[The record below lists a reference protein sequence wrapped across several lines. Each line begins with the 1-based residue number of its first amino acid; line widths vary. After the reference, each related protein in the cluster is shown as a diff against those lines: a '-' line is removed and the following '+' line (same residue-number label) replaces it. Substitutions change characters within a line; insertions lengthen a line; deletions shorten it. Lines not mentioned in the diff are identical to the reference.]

1 MQLLCSTGAFS
12 RHPDRCDPPTVAG
25 GIHEL
30 GAEGIEVIFYTP
42 WYDDI
47 DHAAAEIR
55 ATGAATPVL
64 HTEKSIGG
72 LASSSAPGDDDRAV
86 ELLTANCRLAQ
97 ALDARTLVLHLWS
110 QPDTEQTLSTALE
123 ALPRLLDAAVSH
135 GLDLSVETIWRTSG
149 SPLAAIHRAL
159 ATDPRAR
166 VTLDTEFLAVHG
178 ELEAALDDD
187 QLWASGAVD
196 HVQIKDSDGS
206 LLDEDGR
213 RTYLHPGQGSA
224 DLEGFIRGLHARGYT
239 GTVSLEASAVIDAE
253 SVDFGRIHESLT
265 AIASW
270 IP

>member
-25 GIHEL
+25 GIRDL

-47 DHAAAEIR
+47 DGAAREIR

-72 LASSSAPGDDDRAV
+72 LASSSDPCDHDRAV

-97 ALDARTLVLHLWS
+97 ALEARTMVLHLWS
-110 QPDTEQTLSTALE
+110 QPDTEESLARSLE
-123 ALPRLLDAAVSH
+123 ALPRLLDAATAH
-135 GLDLSVETIWRTSG
+135 GLDLSVETIWRSTG

-159 ATDPRAR
+159 AADPSAR

-178 ELEAALDDD
+178 ELEAALDDE

-206 LLDEDGR
+206 LHDSDGR

-224 DLEGFIRGLHARGYT
+224 DLEGFVHGLQARGYT
-239 GTVSLEASAVIDAE
+239 GTVSLEASAVLDAAT
-253 SVDFGRIHESLT
+253 VDFARIHRSLA

-270 IP
+270 IG

>member
-12 RHPDRCDPPTVAG
+12 RHPDRCDPPTVAS
-25 GIHEL
+25 GIRAL
-30 GAEGIEVIFYTP
+30 GAAGIEVIFYTP

-47 DHAAAEIR
+47 DRAAAEIR
-55 ATGAATPVL
+55 AAGAALPVV

-72 LASSSAPGDDDRAV
+72 LASSSAPGDHERAV

-97 ALDARTLVLHLWS
+97 ELGARTLVLHLWS
-110 QPDTEQTLSTALE
+110 QPDTEQTLATALE
-123 ALPRLLDAAVSH
+123 ALPRLLDAAAAH
-135 GLDLSVETIWRTSG
+135 DLDLSVETIWRTSG

-159 ATDPRAR
+159 AADARTR

-178 ELEAALDDD
+178 ELEAALEDD

-196 HVQIKDSDGS
+196 HVQIKDSGGS
-206 LLDEDGR
+206 LLGEDGR

-224 DLEGFIRGLHARGYT
+224 NLEGFMRGLHARGYT
-239 GTVSLEASAVIDAE
+239 GTVSLEASAVLDAAT
-253 SVDFGRIHESLT
+253 VDLARIHESLAT
-265 AIASW
+265 IASW